1 MLADAALT
9 PWRKNP
15 AVDARGP
22 AVTWI
27 GFIVRVARTPR
38 ELEGIVER
46 VQTGEKHRFK
56 GGDELCRIIERI
68 VSGELAPKAES

>member
-1 MLADAALT
+1 MDAQ
-9 PWRKNP
+9 
-15 AVDARGP
+15 GP

-38 ELEGIVER
+38 VLEGIVER

-56 GGDELCRIIERI
+56 GADELCRIIERI
-68 VSGELAPKAES
+68 VRGELAPEGKA